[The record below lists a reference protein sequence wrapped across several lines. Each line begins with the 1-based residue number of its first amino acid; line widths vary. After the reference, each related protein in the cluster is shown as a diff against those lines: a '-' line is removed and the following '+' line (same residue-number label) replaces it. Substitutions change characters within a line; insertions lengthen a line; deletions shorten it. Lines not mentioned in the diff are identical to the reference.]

1 MNPSN
6 HIGQNIL
13 QYRELLGLS
22 QQQIGDYLSV
32 TRELVSLI
40 ETGKREISLSNLN
53 KLADLFGV
61 ELEDL
66 LEEEKQMVET
76 KLAFAFRSDETEE
89 DLSQI
94 ADFKKIVLNYLKMD
108 SLKGDLQH

>member
-1 MNPSN
+1 MKPSN
-6 HIGQNIL
+6 YIGQNIL
-13 QYRELLGLS
+13 QYRELLGLN
-22 QQQIGDYLSV
+22 QQQTGEYLGV
-32 TRELVSLI
+32 TREFISLI
-40 ETGKREISLSNLN
+40 ETGKREISLGNLD
-53 KLADLFGV
+53 KLANLFGV

-66 LEEEKQMVET
+66 LEEDKQMVNT

-108 SLKGDLQH
+108 SLKHDLQS

>member
-1 MNPSN
+1 MKPQNY
-6 HIGQNIL
+6 IGNNIRE
-13 QYRELLGLS
+13 YRVLLGLN
-22 QQQIGDYLSV
+22 QQQIGDYLGV
-32 TRELVSLI
+32 TREYISFV
-40 ETGKREISLSNLN
+40 EAGKRDISLSKLT

-66 LEEEKQMVET
+66 LEEDKQMADT
-76 KLAFAFRSDETEE
+76 KLAFAFRSDDTEE

-108 SLKGDLQH
+108 SLKHDLQN